1 MAKSEMKKVLESMSE
16 EDLKQTAK
24 GAGIE
29 LKEDTVDED
38 AQADEDLKAA
48 MDALESGEDT
58 VEYVSVSVSASVS
71 EPVVSSD
78 EELHE
83 RETSIGTKSIQSGGY
98 NTREGVLEEES
109 KEIGGKITRVDGD
122 TFHYEGTLGTFDY
135 DSKEWG
141 IHTKTITSK
150 DGMFKTEIPV
160 LRYIGK
166 ATAGNDVEIPDGVKC
181 LDYTFEGNTKLE
193 TVPYIPDSVE
203 SAHAAFMGCKS
214 ITRASKDAKEGE
226 HQGGFDLAGWGL
238 GGAGAGATVGGIA
251 GCGIGSVPGAV
262 VGGIVGGVGGIAKGT
277 YDYFTKDG
285 KGGTWTMPANLKDA
299 SYMFD
304 GCVNLTEAYEAAS
317 DELILARGMYRG
329 DKNIGTDSY
338 ATSHGSVSVTDLS
351 DSKVSKEGSE
361 DSYDGANDDVIRA
374 AANNYSKDWDED
386 AGTLN
391 RSDLTY
397 EEKRE
402 VEDLNLTL
410 KAEDV
415 KNGVVETDMSVA
427 TGGVAHSAKIRTE
440 HGYKST
446 TNIND
451 ESVEESNGLLD
462 GLGGVAGL
470 VDRGVV
476 SFAEFKLL
484 KMVTGST
491 LLSAGITF
499 GGQMLGILPTSIKP
513 ILTTVADFV
522 GTDNPVGKALNGLAD
537 KLPDTDTKKS
547 THEKLPE
554 SVSGLVSSASDRME
568 SSVKDPLVL
577 SAKGKLNGREIESSM
592 DANARKM
599 AQDGVFYDVGLAM
612 GEGDSSGTQS
622 MNRIAMLTGAAL
634 EERGVTMAG
643 DSGQLSDEQKKML
656 SENVMNVM
664 SGMEA
669 YSEAARDESS
679 LKYGNDADK
688 GLSSEMGIDSVVSA
702 TLEPLYQSIQELDAK
717 YEFLSKDD
725 KKFLDG
731 LSFGG
736 TVPKYTD
743 YCNGAK
749 FEVNESA
756 KLVSEKQALKNELKN
771 EGYSDEEMMYANAG
785 LDDLDSEKQD
795 AKESGSKDS
804 GKSDKQDDGTR
815 TKESADAVKNNKKM
829 TREQR
834 LALAGITDDE
844 PSTQSESDG
853 VIREYE

>member
-58 VEYVSVSVSASVS
+58 VEYVSASVS

-451 ESVEESNGLLD
+451 QSVEESNGFLD

-554 SVSGLVSSASDRME
+554 SASGLVSSASDRME
-568 SSVKDPLVL
+568 SSVKDPLIL
-577 SAKGKLNGREIESSM
+577 SAKGKLNGQEIESSM

-599 AQDGVFYDVGLAM
+599 VQDGVFYDVGLAM
-612 GEGDSSGTQS
+612 GNSSETQS

-634 EERGVTMAG
+634 EEHGITMAG
-643 DSGQLSDEQKKML
+643 DSEYLSDEQKKML

-669 YSEAARDESS
+669 YSSAAYDEVSIKYANDPDKLLSTEQGVCRVMSS
-679 LKYGNDADK
+679 
-688 GLSSEMGIDSVVSA
+688 
-702 TLEPLYQSIQELDAK
+702 TLEPLYQSVQELDDK
-717 YEFLSKDD
+717 YQFLSKDD
-725 KKFLDG
+725 KDFLDN
-731 LSFGG
+731 LSFDAGIP
-736 TVPKYTD
+736 TYTE
-743 YCNGAK
+743 YCDGSK
-749 FEVNESA
+749 FEAN
-756 KLVSEKQALKNELKN
+756 VSRDRLDAKQALVA
-771 EGYSDEEMMYANAG
+771 EGYSEEEMMYANAG
-785 LDDLDSEKQD
+785 LDDLDSDHQD

-815 TKESADAVKNNKKM
+815 TKESADAAKSDKKKM

>member
-58 VEYVSVSVSASVS
+58 VEYVSASVSASVS

-554 SVSGLVSSASDRME
+554 SASGLVSSASDRME
-568 SSVKDPLVL
+568 SSVKDPLIL
-577 SAKGKLNGREIESSM
+577 SAKGKLNGQEIESSM

-599 AQDGVFYDVGLAM
+599 VQDGVFYDVGLAM
-612 GEGDSSGTQS
+612 GNSSETQS

-634 EERGVTMAG
+634 EEHGITMAG
-643 DSGQLSDEQKKML
+643 DSEYLSDEQKKML

-669 YSEAARDESS
+669 YSSAAYDEVSIKYANDPDKLLSTEQGVCRVMSS
-679 LKYGNDADK
+679 
-688 GLSSEMGIDSVVSA
+688 
-702 TLEPLYQSIQELDAK
+702 TLEPLYQSVQELDDK
-717 YEFLSKDD
+717 YQFLSKDD
-725 KKFLDG
+725 KDFLDN
-731 LSFGG
+731 LSFDAGIP
-736 TVPKYTD
+736 TYTE
-743 YCNGAK
+743 YCDGSK
-749 FEVNESA
+749 FEAN
-756 KLVSEKQALKNELKN
+756 VSRDRLDAKQALVA
-771 EGYSDEEMMYANAG
+771 EGYSEEEMMYANAG
-785 LDDLDSEKQD
+785 LDDLDSDHQD

>member
-58 VEYVSVSVSASVS
+58 VEYVSASVSASVS

-554 SVSGLVSSASDRME
+554 SASGLVSSASDRME
-568 SSVKDPLVL
+568 SSVKDPLIL
-577 SAKGKLNGREIESSM
+577 SAKGKLNGQEIESSM

-599 AQDGVFYDVGLAM
+599 VQDGVFYDVGLAM
-612 GEGDSSGTQS
+612 GNSSETQS

-634 EERGVTMAG
+634 EEHGITMAG
-643 DSGQLSDEQKKML
+643 DSEYLSDEQKKML

-669 YSEAARDESS
+669 YSSAAYDEVSIKYANDPDKLLSTEQGVCRVMSS
-679 LKYGNDADK
+679 
-688 GLSSEMGIDSVVSA
+688 
-702 TLEPLYQSIQELDAK
+702 TLEPLYQSVQELDDK
-717 YEFLSKDD
+717 YQFLSKDD
-725 KKFLDG
+725 KDFLDN
-731 LSFGG
+731 LSFDAGIP
-736 TVPKYTD
+736 TYTE
-743 YCNGAK
+743 YCDGSK
-749 FEVNESA
+749 FEANVPRDRLDA
-756 KLVSEKQALKNELKN
+756 KQALVA
-771 EGYSDEEMMYANAG
+771 EGYSEEEMMYANAG
-785 LDDLDSEKQD
+785 LDDLDSDHQD

>member
-58 VEYVSVSVSASVS
+58 VEYVSASVSASVS

-262 VGGIVGGVGGIAKGT
+262 VGGIVGSVGGIAKGT

-554 SVSGLVSSASDRME
+554 SASGLVSSASDRME
-568 SSVKDPLVL
+568 SSVKDPLIL
-577 SAKGKLNGREIESSM
+577 SAKGKLNGQEIESSM

-599 AQDGVFYDVGLAM
+599 VQDGVFYDVGLAM
-612 GEGDSSGTQS
+612 GNSSETQS

-634 EERGVTMAG
+634 EEHGITMAG
-643 DSGQLSDEQKKML
+643 DSEYLSDEQKKML

-669 YSEAARDESS
+669 YSSAAYDEVSIKYANDPDKLLSTEQGVCRVMSS
-679 LKYGNDADK
+679 
-688 GLSSEMGIDSVVSA
+688 
-702 TLEPLYQSIQELDAK
+702 TLEPLYQSVQELDDK
-717 YEFLSKDD
+717 YQFLSKDD
-725 KKFLDG
+725 KDFLDN
-731 LSFGG
+731 LSFDAGIP
-736 TVPKYTD
+736 TYTE
-743 YCNGAK
+743 YCDGSK
-749 FEVNESA
+749 FEANVPRDRLDA
-756 KLVSEKQALKNELKN
+756 KQALVA
-771 EGYSDEEMMYANAG
+771 EGYSEEEMMYANAG
-785 LDDLDSEKQD
+785 LDDLDSDHQD